1 MGELC
6 RWELCSFAVVQMG
19 EFCSCADGSCAG
31 RSQDEVRGTLASPP
45 QPPQLPST
53 FHLTAS
59 PIRKNC
65 TNPGISRFFE
75 NFELVVISASPA
87 EIYFK
92 ISSSRSIR
100 LRSGADCSVLSLEES
115 YVVVSRVHQN
125 TYLIHVFVIFF
136 TRTHFFGI
144 FGLLSYR
151 YNIYQVRIEFLNFLI
166 FWRTLVYKNANVE
179 IFWKNIVWNL
189 LIKPNPKTYF

>member
-1 MGELC
+1 MAVNSLKCSAEISSDGRVVQMGVVQLC
-6 RWELCSFAVVQMG
+6 RWE
-19 EFCSCADGSCAG
+19 SCAG

-87 EIYFK
+87 EITLKYL
-92 ISSSRSIR
+92 S
-100 LRSGADCSVLSLEES
+100 ADQLD
-115 YVVVSRVHQN
+115 
-125 TYLIHVFVIFF
+125 
-136 TRTHFFGI
+136 
-144 FGLLSYR
+144 
-151 YNIYQVRIEFLNFLI
+151 
-166 FWRTLVYKNANVE
+166 
-179 IFWKNIVWNL
+179 
-189 LIKPNPKTYF
+189 

>member
-1 MGELC
+1 MGVVQLC
-6 RWELCSFAVVQMG
+6 RWE
-19 EFCSCADGSCAG
+19 SCAG

-87 EIYFK
+87 EITLKYL
-92 ISSSRSIR
+92 S
-100 LRSGADCSVLSLEES
+100 ADQLD
-115 YVVVSRVHQN
+115 
-125 TYLIHVFVIFF
+125 
-136 TRTHFFGI
+136 
-144 FGLLSYR
+144 
-151 YNIYQVRIEFLNFLI
+151 
-166 FWRTLVYKNANVE
+166 
-179 IFWKNIVWNL
+179 
-189 LIKPNPKTYF
+189 

>member
-6 RWELCSFAVVQMG
+6 RWELCSFAVVQLCRW
-19 EFCSCADGSCAG
+19 ESCAG

-92 ISSSRSIR
+92 ISFSRSIR
-100 LRSGADCSVLSLEES
+100 LRSEADCSVMSLEES
-115 YVVVSRVHQN
+115 YVHILLAFLVFFHIDT
-125 TYLIHVFVIFF
+125 TY
-136 TRTHFFGI
+136 
-144 FGLLSYR
+144 
-151 YNIYQVRIEFLNFLI
+151 
-166 FWRTLVYKNANVE
+166 
-179 IFWKNIVWNL
+179 
-189 LIKPNPKTYF
+189 IK

>member
-6 RWELCSFAVVQMG
+6 RWELCSFAVVQLCRW
-19 EFCSCADGSCAG
+19 ESCAG

-92 ISSSRSIR
+92 ISFSTSIR

-151 YNIYQVRIEFLNFLI
+151 YNIYQVRMEFRKLF
-166 FWRTLVYKNANVE
+166 
-179 IFWKNIVWNL
+179 
-189 LIKPNPKTYF
+189 

>member
-1 MGELC
+1 M
-6 RWELCSFAVVQMG
+6 RVVQMG
-19 EFCSCADGSCAG
+19 VVQFCSCADGSCAG

-92 ISSSRSIR
+92 ISFSRSIR
-100 LRSGADCSVLSLEES
+100 LRSEADCSVMSLEES

-125 TYLIHVFVIFF
+125 TYLIHVFLIFLHAHIFLAFLVFFRGAKSGRCVRYICAIFF
-136 TRTHFFGI
+136 
-144 FGLLSYR
+144 S
-151 YNIYQVRIEFLNFLI
+151 
-166 FWRTLVYKNANVE
+166 WC
-179 IFWKNIVWNL
+179 
-189 LIKPNPKTYF
+189 